1 MARRTRPR
9 EPSES
14 SSERTTPLG
23 PNYRKLFAATTIS
36 NLGDGVGVIAY
47 PWLASAIT
55 RNPLLIALVGVV
67 QRLPWLLF
75 TLPAGVITDRNDR
88 RRLMVGAN
96 SVRAVLTALMA
107 VAVLIRQD
115 VIAAPDDIEQ
125 VVGTE
130 AFLYVAIIVAT
141 LLLGTCE
148 VLYDNSAQTFMPTIV
163 ATEHLERGNGRMYS
177 AEIVANQFLGPPLA
191 SALLLAGFVLPI
203 AFDAAT
209 FAVSAGLVFAIVA
222 TKRAPAADEPV
233 VERRPFK
240 EELAEGFR
248 WLWHHTLL
256 RTFAIALGFLNMMG
270 TMSTAVMVLWGQEV
284 LHTSALEFGLLS
296 TGSAIGGV
304 AGGWL
309 ASSITARIGSGA
321 SVGLTL
327 WVGGVVSVVIGFVSN
342 WVVVGLLMSVYMFTA
357 ILWNVIT
364 VSLRQ
369 AVIPDRLLGR
379 VNSVYRFF
387 GWGAIPIGALLGGV
401 LVAALDGPLSRE
413 WALRMPWIVAGAG
426 QLVLAAVLARTL
438 TSARIDAAR
447 AGGAV
452 EDPIAVP

>member
-1 MARRTRPR
+1 MTRQR
-9 EPSES
+9 GPSES
-14 SSERTTPLG
+14 SSERPTRLG
-23 PNYRKLFAATTIS
+23 PNYHKLFAATTIS

-55 RNPLLIALVGVV
+55 RNPLLIALVAVV

-96 SVRAVLTALMA
+96 AVRAVLTAVMA

-115 VIAAPDDIEQ
+115 VIAAPDDIEH

-130 AFLYVAIIVAT
+130 VFLYVAILVAT

-148 VLYDNSAQTFMPTIV
+148 VLYDNSAQTFMPAIV
-163 ATEHLERGNGRMYS
+163 DNEHLERANGRMYS
-177 AEIVANQFLGPPLA
+177 AEIVANQFIGPPLA
-191 SALLLAGFVLPI
+191 SLLLVTGFVLPVV
-203 AFDAAT
+203 FDAAT
-209 FAVSAGLVFAIVA
+209 FALSAGLVFAIVA
-222 TKRAPAADEPV
+222 TKRPPAADEPA

-248 WLWHHTLL
+248 WLWHHSLL
-256 RTFAIALGFLNMMG
+256 RTFAIALGCLNLLG

-284 LHTSALEFGLLS
+284 LHTSTLEFGLLS
-296 TGSAIGGV
+296 TGGALGGV

-309 ASSITARIGSGA
+309 ASSVTKRVGSGA

-327 WVGGVVSVVIGFVSN
+327 WLGAVTTVLIGLLSN
-342 WVVVGLLMSVYMFTA
+342 WVLVGLLMAVYMFTA

-387 GWGAIPIGALLGGV
+387 GWGAIPIGALLGGA
-401 LVAALDGPLSRE
+401 LVALLDGPLSRE
-413 WALRMPWIVAGAG
+413 WALRMPWIVAGLG
-426 QLVLAAVLARTL
+426 QLLLAAVLARTL

-452 EDPIAVP
+452 EDPLAVG

>member
-1 MARRTRPR
+1 MSGTTR
-9 EPSES
+9 
-14 SSERTTPLG
+14 LG

-36 NLGDGVGVIAY
+36 NLGDGVGMIAY

-55 RNPLLIALVGVV
+55 RNPLLIAVVGVV

-96 SVRAVLTALMA
+96 AVRAVLTAAMA
-107 VAVLIRQD
+107 VAVLVRQD

-130 AFLYVAIIVAT
+130 WFLYVTILVAT

-148 VLYDNSAQTFMPTIV
+148 VLYDNSAQTFMPAIV
-163 ATEHLERGNGRMYS
+163 ASEHLERANGRMYS

-191 SALLLAGFVLPI
+191 ALLLVTGFALPI
-203 AFDAAT
+203 VFDAGT

-222 TKRAPAADEPV
+222 TKRAPSAAEAA

-240 EELAEGFR
+240 EEMAEGFR
-248 WLWHHTLL
+248 WLWHHSLL
-256 RTFAIALGFLNMMG
+256 RTFAIALGCLNLLAN
-270 TMSTAVMVLWGQEV
+270 MSTAVMVLWGQEV
-284 LHTSALEFGLLS
+284 LHTSTLQFGLLS
-296 TGSAIGGV
+296 TGAAIGGV
-304 AGGWL
+304 AGGWT
-309 ASSITARIGSGA
+309 ASAITKRIGSGA

-327 WVGGVVSVVIGFVSN
+327 WLGAGVTILIGFMSN
-342 WVVVGLLMSVYMFTA
+342 WVVVGLLLVVTMFVA
-357 ILWNVIT
+357 VLWNVIT

-387 GWGAIPIGALLGGV
+387 GWGAIPIGTLLGGV
-401 LVAALDGPLSRE
+401 DRGRPGRGH
-413 WALRMPWIVAGAG
+413 VAGVGVAD
-426 QLVLAAVLARTL
+426 AVDHR
-438 TSARIDAAR
+438 RDRPAR
-447 AGGAV
+447 AGRRRRPHPDERPDRRGARRGAGGGPGRRV
-452 EDPIAVP
+452 VSRGNR